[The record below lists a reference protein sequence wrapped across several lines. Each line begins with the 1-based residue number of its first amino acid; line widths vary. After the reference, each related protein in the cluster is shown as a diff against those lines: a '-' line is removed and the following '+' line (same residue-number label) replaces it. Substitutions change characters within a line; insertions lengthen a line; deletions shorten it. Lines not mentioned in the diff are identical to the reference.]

1 MATPQPKGTIL
12 VTGAGGYVGGQIV
25 REALE
30 SGFNVRITAR
40 TESSA
45 TRTISNYPSFAS
57 ALSYTLVP
65 DMTILESYA
74 PAFADGAIEGI
85 IHSASPVNFS
95 PQDNVRDL
103 LDPAIKGATTILEA
117 ARRFGRGKV
126 RRVVVTSSF
135 AAVVDPEKG
144 VRPGYTYDEK
154 DWNPVTWEGAVTAQK
169 LTAYM
174 ASKTL
179 AERAMW
185 RWMDEH
191 GDDVAF
197 TLATICPPWVF
208 GPYVRAPATRAALS
222 ESVLLLDDI
231 VDGAAVPPFDYGGYA
246 DSREV
251 AAAHVRAL
259 EAPDGVAG
267 GQRFLVGQN
276 FRYQAAVDGAR
287 EALPEARAR
296 LPVGKPGDR
305 SPEDAHRFDGSKA
318 ARVLGVEYGTL
329 KDTAVETYKQLFEI
343 RKLEREE
350 EEAKAKA

>member
-1 MATPQPKGTIL
+1 MATPQSKGTIL

-45 TRTISNYPSFAS
+45 KRTISHYPSHAS
-57 ALSYTLVP
+57 ALSYTLIP
-65 DMTILESYA
+65 DMTILASYA
-74 PAFADGAIEGI
+74 PAFADGAVERV
-85 IHSASPVNFS
+85 IHSASPLNFD

-117 ARRFGRGKV
+117 ARKFGQGRV
-126 RRVVVTSSF
+126 RRVVFTSSF
-135 AAVVDPEKG
+135 AAVVDPEQG
-144 VRPGYTYDEK
+144 TRPGHSYDEK
-154 DWNPVTWEGAVTAQK
+154 DWNPVTWEQAVKARNVI
-169 LTAYM
+169 AYVS
-174 ASKTL
+174 SKAL

-191 GDDVAF
+191 EDAGF

-222 ESVLLLDDI
+222 ESVVLLDNIIDSPS
-231 VDGAAVPPFDYGGYA
+231 VPAFDFAGYA

-259 EAPDGVAG
+259 EAPDSVAG
-267 GQRFLVGQN
+267 GQRFLVGQD
-276 FRYQAAVDGAR
+276 FRYQAAVDAAR
-287 EALPEARAR
+287 EALPEAWARR
-296 LPVGKPGDR
+296 LPVGKPGDQ
-305 SPEDAHRFDGSKA
+305 SPEEAYTVDGSKA
-318 ARVLGVEYGTL
+318 ARVLGVKYGTL
-329 KDTAVETYKQLFEI
+329 KDTVVETYKQLFEI
-343 RKLEREE
+343 RELEEG
-350 EEAKAKA
+350 KANGKA